1 MGLFRVEPGSL
12 QGAEIEFM
20 EQTTIQEIRLCVR
33 EHDENGKLH
42 ISCVWD
48 LRGEI
53 DAVALAQL
61 KLQEDMPIASVSHS
75 ITLTSIPVW
84 LSFLSYLGISIHS
97 ASLSHHFTHSSFC
110 YSHLTI
116 PSSTH
121 TTS

>member
-1 MGLFRVEPGSL
+1 
-12 QGAEIEFM
+12 M

-75 ITLTSIPVW
+75 
-84 LSFLSYLGISIHS
+84 
-97 ASLSHHFTHSSFC
+97 THSHRFLYGYHFS
-110 YSHLTI
+110 LI
-116 PSSTH
+116 
-121 TTS
+121 